1 MGMKFDFSKLA
12 VWGEKLGFRNARPP
26 LEGLYIYVLLF
37 FMGALVADFA
47 TTFVR
52 TSMLPMG
59 GITNVKPL
67 AGRSPVKKPQ
77 ISVFSGIKDKNIFN
91 ADHFIPESLGEQ
103 QKGGEFEDQSTPTLS
118 SLPLELVGT
127 IIHARHELSVATIQI
142 RGKDIHAVM
151 EEEELDGM
159 AKIYEIT
166 RHKVVFRNL
175 STRKLEYIEIKE
187 ENTLQIGL
195 VKSGS
200 SVQMDQPEKT
210 NFKFRREEINTYLDD
225 LPRVLQDAK
234 AVPYV
239 VPGSG
244 GEIGGFKM
252 VAIKPGSIYEK
263 LGLKTGDIL
272 KGVNGEMVDSP
283 QKAMELYQA
292 LKNSSDIQLDITRN
306 GQSST
311 LNYTLE

>member
-1 MGMKFDFSKLA
+1 MAMKFDFSKLK
-12 VWGEKLGFRNARPP
+12 VIGEKLGFGQARPP
-26 LEGLYIYVLLF
+26 FESFYIYGLLF
-37 FMGALVADFA
+37 FIAYLIADFS
-47 TTFVR
+47 TTSLR
-52 TSMLPMG
+52 TSMLPIG
-59 GITNVKPL
+59 GGANIKPL
-67 AGRSPVKKPQ
+67 GQRMTYKKPPP
-77 ISVFSGIKDKNIFN
+77 SVFSGIKDKNIFN
-91 ADHFIPESLGEQ
+91 ADHFIPDSKGEQ
-103 QKGGEFEDQSTPTLS
+103 QKGSAGEDQSAPVLS

-127 IIHARHELSVATIQI
+127 IIHARHEMSVATIQI

-151 EEEELDGM
+151 EEEELDSM
-159 AKIYEIT
+159 AKIFEIT

-175 STRKLEYIEIKE
+175 NTRKLEYIEIKE
-187 ENTLQIGL
+187 ENALQIGL
-195 VKSGS
+195 VKGAS
-200 SVQMDQPEKT
+200 SVQTDQPEKT
-210 NFKFRREEINTYLDD
+210 NFKFRRDEINTYLDD

-272 KGVNGEMVDSP
+272 KGVNGEAVDSP

-292 LKNSSDIQLDITRN
+292 LKNSNDIQLDITRN

-311 LNYTLE
+311 LNYELE